1 MCTIQMSCNQQTSKQ
16 IRERQRQT
24 CQSHYT
30 QLTQEPQRQDKH
42 QCEAGARDIA
52 NSQAV
57 ATSNVTVIVLCSLE
71 LACAGYEPQQNTHL
85 PFHGV

>member
-1 MCTIQMSCNQQTSKQ
+1 MTHTIQMYKHQSVPRNIVET
-16 IRERQRQT
+16 T
-24 CQSHYT
+24 GQSHYT

-57 ATSNVTVIVLCSLE
+57 ATINVTDMGLC
-71 LACAGYEPQQNTHL
+71 
-85 PFHGV
+85 